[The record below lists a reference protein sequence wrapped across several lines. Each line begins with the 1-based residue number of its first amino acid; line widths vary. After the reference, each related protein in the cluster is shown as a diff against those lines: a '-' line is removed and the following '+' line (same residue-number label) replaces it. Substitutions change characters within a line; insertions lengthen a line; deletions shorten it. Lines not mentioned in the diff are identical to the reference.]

1 SYTAS
6 SNDIRLD
13 FRYKNH
19 GQFSHAANNVWIRG
33 DDTKPWISVYDLVAN
48 QADNDGTYK
57 LSSSIELSDLL
68 AANTQDFSTSFQV
81 KWGQWGQLLTADNS
95 GGAGY
100 TFDDFHL
107 YEVTDDIQMISVD
120 TPLVISCAL
129 SATTPVKVT
138 VRNSAN
144 TTINNIP
151 VKFSIDGGA
160 PVVENIS

>member
-1 SYTAS
+1 M
-6 SNDIRLD
+6 
-13 FRYKNH
+13 
-19 GQFSHAANNVWIRG
+19 
-33 DDTKPWISVYDLVAN
+33 
-48 QADNDGTYK
+48 
-57 LSSSIELSDLL
+57 SDLL

-138 VRNSAN
+138 VRNSARGSGCA
-144 TTINNIP
+144 TPKIAYGKLGRTGRG
-151 VKFSIDGGA
+151 SI
-160 PVVENIS
+160 